1 MLKLCSTRP
10 KLSVPLFATS
20 KNFSF
25 NQTYLACTQTLFPLS
40 FWQKA
45 SPEREEKE
53 EKEKKNKKKTIDLES
68 VPSDQV
74 FPLLVF
80 NYVLS
85 ALFFYKKIRSL
96 ALFSSLRI
104 VFDCVYLLI
113 FYFEKFSTWV
123 YVLLFA
129 VNFTLNLS
137 IPLPPP
143 SPPLA
148 LTVNKSPAVLFLRA
162 L

>member
-1 MLKLCSTRP
+1 M
-10 KLSVPLFATS
+10 
-20 KNFSF
+20 
-25 NQTYLACTQTLFPLS
+25 FPLS

-113 FYFEKFSTWV
+113 FYFEKFSTWA

-148 LTVNKSPAVLFLRA
+148 LTVNKSPAVLFLLA

>member
-1 MLKLCSTRP
+1 MLKLCSARP
-10 KLSVPLFATS
+10 KLSVQLFATS

-25 NQTYLACTQTLFPLS
+25 SQTYLACTQTLFPLS

-45 SPEREEKE
+45 SPERGEKE
-53 EKEKKNKKKTIDLES
+53 QKEKKQTNKNNRFRVCATW
-68 VPSDQV
+68 PSFPFTCLQV
-74 FPLLVF
+74 
-80 NYVLS
+80 
-85 ALFFYKKIRSL
+85 LFTSTKKIRRL
-96 ALFSSLRI
+96 VLFSSLRI

-137 IPLPPP
+137 IPPPP
-143 SPPLA
+143 PPPPLA
-148 LTVNKSPAVLFLRA
+148 LTVNKSPAVLFLLA
-162 L
+162 LESP